1 MREADTLSFT
11 RQLVWHSPS
20 LPQRPLSLIRI
31 SFLVLE
37 SVPHPHLS
45 PSLAVLRKRLP
56 ERRII
61 EVKGLVGQATSG
73 MRHFVL
79 ARWQQSYISCWTCA
93 FSCTPPAIS
102 WRLCTYR

>member
-37 SVPHPHLS
+37 SVPHPHFIALTCC
-45 PSLAVLRKRLP
+45 AV
-56 ERRII
+56 
-61 EVKGLVGQATSG
+61 QATTREADNRTSKGSSG
-73 MRHFVL
+73 KQLPVCVTFVL
-79 ARWQQSYISCWTCA
+79 ARWQQSYIREV
-93 FSCTPPAIS
+93 PAN
-102 WRLCTYR
+102 